1 MHGGRVDNKLQAPR
15 SIDEYI
21 KQFPPGIQQKLEE
34 IRAVIRSVAPEAT
47 EKISYQMPTFYLEGN
62 LVHFAAFQDHIS
74 FFPTPSGVEQ
84 FSDELRAYK
93 TSKGTI
99 QFPLDK
105 PIPFDLVRRITTFRV
120 AENLA
125 QVDAKLKKKPHG

>member
-1 MHGGRVDNKLQAPR
+1 MRGGSVDNKLHAPR

-34 IRAVIRSVAPEAT
+34 IRAVIRSAATEAT

-62 LVHFAAFQDHIS
+62 LVHFAAFKNHIG

-84 FSDELRAYK
+84 FKDELLAYK
-93 TSKGTI
+93 TSKGAI

-105 PIPFDLVRRITTFRV
+105 PIPFDLIRRITTFRV